1 MENNILQEIR
11 DHFDG
16 LDFDIKAETF
26 AAGIKEFS
34 DVSYSYSDYFKRR
47 YSPDVSGIRED
58 DVYKE
63 NIVVHLSRRGF
74 YNIFPERFFH
84 KTVGSTGFVNDMVNA
99 YKNRKVEQEK
109 AQKFFNPLEEEFFLH
124 RVEVEREEDR
134 IFESLGNSE
143 LVYFLSDLWEIN
155 SNIPHVMAGKIL
167 KAIPFMHKIAGNLTL
182 IQQVLETIIEENL
195 TITKTYTTIPN
206 THEHN
211 DTLQLGVNLATA
223 TTGASYLPKYTF
235 TINNIKNPE
244 KIHDYLPKGQIS
256 LVMQYFLD
264 HTMPFESDF
273 EIDFTL
279 PQKKQNFTL
288 SDAIFAG
295 RLGISSTI

>member
-1 MENNILQEIR
+1 MEKNILKEVQ
-11 DHFDG
+11 DHFND
-16 LDFDIKAETF
+16 LNFDIKAETF
-26 AAGIKEFS
+26 AAGITEFS
-34 DVSYSYSDYFKRR
+34 EVTYSYSDYFQRR

-63 NIVVHLSRRGF
+63 NVVVHLSRRGF

-84 KTVGSTGFVNDMVNA
+84 KTVGSTGFVNEMVNA

-109 AQKFFNPLEEEFFLH
+109 AQSFFSPLEEEFFLH

-155 SNIPHVMAGKIL
+155 ANIPHEMAGKIL
-167 KAIPFMHKIAGNLTL
+167 KSIPFMHKIAGNLTL
-182 IQQVLETIIEENL
+182 IQQVLETITQENL

-223 TTGASYLPKYTF
+223 TSGASYLPKYTF
-235 TINNIKNPE
+235 TINNIKKPE
-244 KIHDYLPKGQIS
+244 NIYDYLPQGKII
-256 LVMQYFLD
+256 LVMNYFLD

-288 SDAIFAG
+288 SDSIFAG